1 MEHGTPEPAGHAEV
15 AEEAVVW
22 HERVFCG
29 QLAPERFEARVV
41 HVAVEDGEKDG
52 EGLLYAE
59 EPFERPFS
67 VELLDC
73 LATYDA
79 FGSYRT
85 LAGIVTFGGT
95 VPEEKTEVEGE
106 RNGGGGR
113 AVLRATVLR
122 GGGSAWCV

>member
-1 MEHGTPEPAGHAEV
+1 MEHGTPEPTGHTEV

-22 HERVFCG
+22 HERVSCG
-29 QLAPERFEARVV
+29 QLAPECLEARVV

-67 VELLDC
+67 VELLNC

-79 FGSYRT
+79 PGSYRA
-85 LAGIVTFGGT
+85 LAGIITFGGT
-95 VPEEKTEVEGE
+95 GPEEKTEVEGE
-106 RNGGGGR
+106 SNGG
-113 AVLRATVLR
+113 V
-122 GGGSAWCV
+122 